1 MTRNALS
8 AFLSLLV
15 FLGCSAAPVMA
26 QVPGV
31 QAPTPAPAAAQP
43 RPSSEPGPPAIV
55 EFQDAQ
61 QTREE
66 LRQLLQQHPPS
77 VGTVLRSDPSLAA
90 PEYLAPYPALVEFIQ
105 RHPEVT
111 RNPAYFFG
119 TPDGRD
125 FQRFQP
131 QDRSVEMFD
140 TVMEGFV
147 TLLIAGAIIGVFTW
161 LIRFFVDHRRW
172 LRVSRTQA
180 DVHTKLLDRFSN
192 NEDLMAYIQ
201 TPAGRRFLESAPIAL
216 DEKPR
221 SIGAP
226 MSRILWSM
234 QAGVVLASLGVGFFM
249 AQTRFPDDMG
259 DGFYIMGMLVAWLGI
274 GFGVSAVLAYIIS
287 SRFGLVTPSRPAAT
301 ND

>member
-1 MTRNALS
+1 MTRYA
-8 AFLSLLV
+8 LSLLV
-15 FLGCSAAPVMA
+15 FLGFSAAPLLA
-26 QVPGV
+26 QVPQLQPPGSA
-31 QAPTPAPAAAQP
+31 QGTP
-43 RPSSEPGPPAIV
+43 PPII
-55 EFQDAQ
+55 EQQDAAR
-61 QTREE
+61 TREE
-66 LRQLLQQHPPS
+66 LLELLRQHPPS
-77 VGTVLRSDPSLAA
+77 VGLVLRNDPSLAN
-90 PEYLAPYPALVEFIQ
+90 PEYLAPYPGLLNFIQ

-111 RNPAYFFG
+111 RNPSYFFG
-119 TPDGRD
+119 TSDSRD
-125 FQRFQP
+125 TRQFQP
-131 QDRSVEMFD
+131 PDRAVQMFE
-140 TVMEGFV
+140 TVMEGFT
-147 TLLIAGAIIGVFTW
+147 TLLVAGAIIGVFTW

-216 DEKPR
+216 DDKTK

-234 QAGVVLASLGVGFFM
+234 QAGVVLASLGIGFFM

-274 GFGVSAVLAYIIS
+274 GFGVSALLAYIIS
-287 SRFGLVTPSRPAAT
+287 SRFGLFAPPRPT